1 MELRKDPITR
11 SWVIVGHPPQE
22 RPPAD
27 PCPLCEANCGPATA
41 TGRAHSQVLFETPAG
56 PNWQVRVVPSV
67 RPLYRIE
74 GDTERAA
81 DGIYDRMALV
91 GADEIVIESPDHGR
105 SLADMADA
113 EIVRVMDAWAARITD
128 LKRDGRFKYI
138 TVFKNKGLL
147 AGEDWTHSYSQVT
160 ATTFVP
166 RRILYELRAARE
178 WFRDRERC
186 VFCDI
191 LRQEERTAKRVV
203 DSQGDYVAFC
213 PYASRVPYEF
223 WIMPRPHNHQ
233 FEAPLPGANRGNL
246 AAMLGR
252 MLRRLRQVSQDYHL
266 VVHTSPNEGQNKG
279 ELADYWRTISSD
291 YHWHI
296 EVLPI
301 VQSRSKSYSIKEVYF
316 NGLLPEAAAERL
328 RLIDGGAKRP

>member
-1 MELRKDPITR
+1 
-11 SWVIVGHPPQE
+11 
-22 RPPAD
+22 
-27 PCPLCEANCGPATA
+27 
-41 TGRAHSQVLFETPAG
+41 
-56 PNWQVRVVPSV
+56 
-67 RPLYRIE
+67 
-74 GDTERAA
+74 
-81 DGIYDRMALV
+81 
-91 GADEIVIESPDHGR
+91 
-105 SLADMADA
+105 
-113 EIVRVMDAWAARITD
+113 MDAWAARITD
-128 LKRDGRFKYI
+128 LKRDARFKYI

-186 VFCDI
+186 AFCDI
-191 LRQEERTAKRVV
+191 LRQEERTSKRVV

-223 WIMPRPHNHQ
+223 WIMPRQHNHQ

-266 VVHTSPNEGQNKG
+266 VVHTSPNEGQTKG

-328 RLIDGGAKRP
+328 RLIDGGAKRS

>member
-1 MELRKDPITR
+1 MCAN
-11 SWVIVGHPPQE
+11 VGHCSA
-22 RPPAD
+22 PAH
-27 PCPLCEANCGPATA
+27 L
-41 TGRAHSQVLFETPAG
+41 QVLFETPAG
-56 PNWQVRVVPSV
+56 TNWQVRVIPSV

-74 GDTERAA
+74 GETERAA

-105 SLADMADA
+105 SLADMSDE
-113 EIVRVMDAWAARITD
+113 EIVRVMDAWSARITD
-128 LKRDGRFKYI
+128 LKRDARFKYI
-138 TVFKNKGLL
+138 TVFKNKGSAGRRGLDALLL
-147 AGEDWTHSYSQVT
+147 AGDRHHLRT
-160 ATTFVP
+160 APNSVRTA
-166 RRILYELRAARE
+166 RRPGMVSRPGALR
-178 WFRDRERC
+178 
-186 VFCDI
+186 FCDI
-191 LRQEERTAKRVV
+191 LRQEERNGKRVV
-203 DSQGDYVAFC
+203 DSQEDYVAFC

-223 WIMPRPHNHQ
+223 WIMPRRHNHQ

-246 AAMLGR
+246 AAILGR

-266 VVHTSPNEGQNKG
+266 VVHTSPNEGQTKG
-279 ELADYWRTISSD
+279 ELSDYWRTISSD

-328 RLIDGGAKRP
+328 R